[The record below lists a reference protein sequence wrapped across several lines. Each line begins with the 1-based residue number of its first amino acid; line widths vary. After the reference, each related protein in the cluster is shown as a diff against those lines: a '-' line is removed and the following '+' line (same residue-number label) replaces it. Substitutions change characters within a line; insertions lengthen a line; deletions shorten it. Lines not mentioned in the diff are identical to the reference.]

1 MINVQ
6 TVLYG
11 FRLIVVTKHQ
21 FAAAYIT
28 DALFLRRYMLD
39 MIGSAAGQAC
49 TASGHSLYDVFI
61 RYIYVDCVINMISK
75 LRQLAVQNLSLRN
88 GTRKTVQNITIL
100 AIVLCN
106 TV

>member
-1 MINVQ
+1 
-6 TVLYG
+6 
-11 FRLIVVTKHQ
+11 
-21 FAAAYIT
+21 
-28 DALFLRRYMLD
+28 MLD

-88 GTRKTVQNITIL
+88 GTGKTVQNITIL
-100 AIVLCN
+100 AVILCN